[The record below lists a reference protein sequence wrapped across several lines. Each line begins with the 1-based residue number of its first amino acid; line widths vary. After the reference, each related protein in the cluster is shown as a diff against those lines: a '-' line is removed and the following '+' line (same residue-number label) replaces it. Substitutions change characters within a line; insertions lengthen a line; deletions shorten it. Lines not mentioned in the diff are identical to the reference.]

1 MAGLSTKPSLDNLPA
16 EVLHLILREFC
27 QHCRGER
34 MGCAPD
40 FYFDRD
46 ADQPGG
52 LCDHCQYGITHL
64 RHTSMP
70 TCPAH
75 ALRYDRYRQDK
86 KALWSLSLVSKTLR
100 GPAQSVMYH
109 LYVSNGNWSQV
120 FPFAETITSAPPLL
134 RCIRPLFCGRAGHI
148 TPSLVWPSFLHV
160 PSALNLGVYRPRI
173 YMHGSELM
181 EYCELSRTSLIANFL
196 VLLSLLEE
204 VSLHEESGFYNDE
217 DYIPSALQQI
227 EKLALKSLE
236 VTANA
241 EDRSYRLVSSG
252 LSRLARRILELST
265 DL

>member
-46 ADQPGG
+46 ADQPSG
-52 LCDHCQYGITHL
+52 L
-64 RHTSMP
+64 
-70 TCPAH
+70 
-75 ALRYDRYRQDK
+75 
-86 KALWSLSLVSKTLR
+86 
-100 GPAQSVMYH
+100 
-109 LYVSNGNWSQV
+109 
-120 FPFAETITSAPPLL
+120 
-134 RCIRPLFCGRAGHI
+134 
-148 TPSLVWPSFLHV
+148 
-160 PSALNLGVYRPRI
+160 
-173 YMHGSELM
+173 
-181 EYCELSRTSLIANFL
+181 TSLIANFL

-265 DL
+265 DFPMAILTSQVTPETLSFYYTLGLPKLSLKHLQTLHVTESWLGAEEIQYTLGACTGLREFVYEVAEVYTAPRATLRRGKNPCVHQTTPER